1 MTTIGLIAIAAGSLI
16 LSLIPATLGI
26 PSYITPIVVITV
38 GYALFQTANNTAV
51 MAFRTPPRFA
61 LRRMARLSFPARI
74 EGAHSDRAAS
84 ASKKDSLAAPP
95 IFLRLPA
102 TSLGMGAK

>member
-51 MAFRTPPRFA
+51 MAFRTPPALPSGEWPDCPSLRA
-61 LRRMARLSFPARI
+61 LREHILIVRPQRARRI
-74 EGAHSDRAAS
+74 VW
-84 ASKKDSLAAPP
+84 
-95 IFLRLPA
+95 LPH
-102 TSLGMGAK
+102 LFF

>member
-51 MAFRTPPRFA
+51 MAFRTPP
-61 LRRMARLSFPARI
+61 LCPQ
-74 EGAHSDRAAS
+74 ENGQTV
-84 ASKKDSLAAPP
+84 
-95 IFLRLPA
+95 LPCA
-102 TSLGMGAK
+102 Y